1 MLPPSTRSPQLLS
14 PGFSAGHCGEDPVKD
29 RRPLDR
35 EAQRVTPEAS
45 SHCEPTSGGP
55 CAPVRAARCWI
66 LYAPFFRARANSA
79 WAGLRARIL
88 YRPCP
93 GGRIQGGRSGS
104 STSFTSFL
112 VGRIWC
118 CTGQK
123 GGRVYGSGGRG
134 GRHPRV
140 GGYGAGLPRPCPCRA
155 RPSPALH
162 GSRFS
167 LLQANADRAEQE
179 SRSACRA
186 RPDRPFACKIRQKR
200 LRLGF
205 RGAQRT
211 EPKPPRLASTRSG
224 RAAVNGFVDDRR
236 RGRQGAPACSGFHL
250 AELPDVSCNGTNCLV
265 VWVL

>member
-14 PGFSAGHCGEDPVKD
+14 LGFSAGHCGEDPVKD

-104 STSFTSFL
+104 STSFTSLLAIRPLSLLSQPHLRPLHHQLHRAATHFL
-112 VGRIWC
+112 SFSILLHSQR
-118 CTGQK
+118 Q
-123 GGRVYGSGGRG
+123 
-134 GRHPRV
+134 
-140 GGYGAGLPRPCPCRA
+140 LPPALPISY
-155 RPSPALH
+155 PSP
-162 GSRFS
+162 
-167 LLQANADRAEQE
+167 RA
-179 SRSACRA
+179 
-186 RPDRPFACKIRQKR
+186 
-200 LRLGF
+200 
-205 RGAQRT
+205 
-211 EPKPPRLASTRSG
+211 
-224 RAAVNGFVDDRR
+224 
-236 RGRQGAPACSGFHL
+236 
-250 AELPDVSCNGTNCLV
+250 
-265 VWVL
+265 